1 MELKETKNLPTSVKV
16 DVAPL
21 SERNN
26 SNDNNNRLY
35 DVLFPSQ
42 DDISGQ
48 NIEDISS
55 IKDYEKATF
64 GSVSTLDWLK
74 TWRSLETNQISSPEP
89 GK

>member
-16 DVAPL
+16 NVLPL

-26 SNDNNNRLY
+26 SSENNNRIY
-35 DVLFPSQ
+35 DVLFSSQ
-42 DDISGQ
+42 DDTFDQ
-48 NIEDISS
+48 NVEDMSS
-55 IKDYEKATF
+55 NKDYEKVTF

-74 TWRSLETNQISSPEP
+74 TWRSLETDQTSSPVP